1 MDSTIMFS
9 NQLKGGGKYMTR
21 QNATRKPV
29 CCPNC
34 QAQINSLYYLVHK
47 SVTGEFTLAAGH
59 EENLSPDQDSIEYC
73 CPECGEDL
81 FEDED
86 VAEAFL
92 LGKNAR
98 PTLLEKN
105 RAQKAEGGE

>member
-1 MDSTIMFS
+1 
-9 NQLKGGGKYMTR
+9 MTR
-21 QNATRKPV
+21 QNATRKHV
-29 CCPNC
+29 CCLNC

-59 EENLSPDQDSIEYC
+59 EENLCPDQDSIEYC

-105 RAQKAEGGE
+105 TAKKAEGGK